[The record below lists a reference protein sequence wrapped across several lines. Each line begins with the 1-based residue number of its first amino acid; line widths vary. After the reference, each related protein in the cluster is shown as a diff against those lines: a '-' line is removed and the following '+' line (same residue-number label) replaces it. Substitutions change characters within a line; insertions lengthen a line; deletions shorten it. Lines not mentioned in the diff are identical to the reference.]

1 MIDKTSF
8 QNYKILLYCEKH
20 KETKE
25 CNKKGFGINGENYFC
40 NLE

>member
-20 KETKE
+20 KKQR
-25 CNKKGFGINGENYFC
+25 NVYKKGFSINGENYFC
-40 NLE
+40 DLE